1 METAGTKHK
10 IMIAE
15 DDRDIIELL
24 KLYLENAGYEVISA
38 PDGVSAWKL
47 IQESGPDLAILDV
60 MMPYMNGFELTKKI
74 RESMK
79 IPIIILSAKNQ
90 DNDKILGLNLG
101 ADDYVSKPF
110 NPLELVARVQSNLRR
125 VNQLSDSGISSAE
138 QLRIGELVLDT
149 ERVSLTKAGKDIPLT
164 KAEYKIL
171 VLLMSNPGRV
181 FTKVQIYEYV
191 NGDYYTGDD
200 NTMAVHISNLR
211 DKIEENSK
219 QPIYLKTIRGLG
231 YKFEKPE

>member
-1 METAGTKHK
+1 MDSKKQT

-15 DDRDIIELL
+15 DDADIIELL
-24 KLYLENAGYEVISA
+24 KLYLENAGYEVLSA
-38 PDGVSAWKL
+38 PDGISAWKL
-47 IQESGPDLAILDV
+47 IQESRPDLVVLDV

-74 RESMK
+74 RESMR

-125 VNQLSDSGISSAE
+125 VHELNGQENSGLE
-138 QLRIGELVLDT
+138 QLHVGELVLDT
-149 ERVSLTKAGKDIPLT
+149 ERVNLTKAGREIPLT
-164 KAEYKIL
+164 KTEYKIL

-200 NTMAVHISNLR
+200 NTMAVHISSLR

-219 QPIYLKTIRGLG
+219 QPVYLKTIRGLG